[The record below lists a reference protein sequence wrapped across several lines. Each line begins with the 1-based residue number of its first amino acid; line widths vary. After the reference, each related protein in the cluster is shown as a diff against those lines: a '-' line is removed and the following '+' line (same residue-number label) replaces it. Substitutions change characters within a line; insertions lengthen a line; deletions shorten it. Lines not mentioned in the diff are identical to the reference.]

1 MIFLILCCPRRK
13 KQIYIYIIYI
23 IGKYNLTQPSR
34 PTFVRSQLK
43 ASGHVFSAKRC
54 VDKSEH

>member
-1 MIFLILCCPRRK
+1 MICLILCCPRRK
-13 KQIYIYIIYI
+13 KQKHIYIYI